1 MGTDQEQDVLE
12 LSTGVKLRL
21 RRPSSMLVKEAT
33 KSLMEAEPK
42 PPMVFIEEKEREEE
56 NPNDPDFRAAHN
68 IWLAEVGIRSLR
80 ALIPTGTAIEYKP
93 DDVVGPED
101 EDFADLMAAMGQQVE
116 GGRYSRYVQ
125 WVMSVACGALDLEIL
140 SVRLMRLAGIPEGD
154 VADVLEMFPSIQERL
169 ANTGGGPDG
178 RTLDRDSVSQ
188 PAAKVSA
195 GS

>member
-33 KSLMEAEPK
+33 KSLMEGEPR

-56 NPNDPDFRAAHN
+56 NPNDPDFIAAHN

-80 ALIPTGTAIEYKP
+80 ALIPTGTKLEHKP
-93 DDVVGPED
+93 EDVVGPED
-101 EDFADLMAAMGQQVE
+101 EDFEDLMAAMGQE
-116 GGRYSRYVQ
+116 AAAGKFSRYVQ
-125 WVMSVACGALDLEIL
+125 WVMSVACGAQDLEIL

-154 VADVLEMFPSIQERL
+154 VADVLATFPGIQERL
-169 ANTGGGPDG
+169 ANSGGGSNVLPLNGDKI
-178 RTLDRDSVSQ
+178 SQ
-188 PAAKVSA
+188 PAAEVSA
-195 GS
+195 TS

>member
-33 KSLMEAEPK
+33 KSLVDTEPK

-56 NPNDPDFRAAHN
+56 NPNDPAFRAAHN
-68 IWLAEVGIRSLR
+68 IWLAEVGVRALR
-80 ALIPTGTAIEYKP
+80 ALIPTGTALELKP

-101 EDFADLMAAMGQQVE
+101 EDFADLMRSMGQE
-116 GGRYSRYVQ
+116 PETGRFTRYVQ
-125 WVMSVACGALDLEIL
+125 WVMSVACGAQDLEIL

-154 VADVLEMFPSIQERL
+154 VADVLEMFPGIQERL
-169 ANTGGGPDG
+169 ANTGGGSDRRP
-178 RTLDRDSVSQ
+178 LDRDQVSQ
-188 PAAKVSA
+188 PAPQVSA
-195 GS
+195 GR